1 MGRKVYKMLKDRNL
15 EVINPIIDRPFIME
29 NKMIIEFVEQYIK
42 EKKLEN
48 IVFD

>member
-29 NKMIIEFVEQYIK
+29 NKTIIEFVEQYIK